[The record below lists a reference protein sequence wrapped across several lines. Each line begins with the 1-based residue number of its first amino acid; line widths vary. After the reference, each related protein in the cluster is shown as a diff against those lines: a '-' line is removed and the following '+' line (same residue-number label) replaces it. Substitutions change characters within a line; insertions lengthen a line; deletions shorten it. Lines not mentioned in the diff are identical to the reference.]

1 MNENFDLN
9 NYFENITQ
17 DDELF
22 VKCIGDSKSVLD
34 IFDNA
39 TKNIINVVENS
50 GKQDIRTTNIQENV
64 KILGNVFI
72 D

>member
-39 TKNIINVVENS
+39 TKNIINVVENAS
-50 GKQDIRTTNIQENV
+50 K
-64 KILGNVFI
+64 
-72 D
+72 